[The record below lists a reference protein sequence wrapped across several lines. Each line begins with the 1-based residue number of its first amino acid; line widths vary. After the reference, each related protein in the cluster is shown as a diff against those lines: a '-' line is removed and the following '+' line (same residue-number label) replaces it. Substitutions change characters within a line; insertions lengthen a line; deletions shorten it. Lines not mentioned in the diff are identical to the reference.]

1 MNTPAKVTQ
10 LRRADTIR
18 ADHNEMVKRLA
29 AMPVP
34 PAASIYDDHS
44 ELGFMLSDHVAY
56 LRCVV
61 DAIAPV
67 FERCA
72 DDAAD
77 YGGAKAES
85 FDIVRGGVEDF
96 LAPIISASD
105 LAVNHR
111 RRR

>member
-34 PAASIYDDHS
+34 PDASIYNAQRRLYRM
-44 ELGFMLSDHVAY
+44 EVAY

-96 LAPIISASD
+96 LAPIIWASD